1 MSTFNLEKYEEVA
14 KPPATS
20 NIPAP
25 VADQPI
31 TQNTDSTATNDS
43 TVTITGPLS
52 NVYAKALMLVY
63 GEGSTLGT
71 ESSAM
76 DTTMLV
82 IKDTQDNPAPKESST
97 LFVSDQENV
106 EENPVE
112 TFQKLHLALDNKKN
126 PNASKYVVLEN
137 ISNVN
142 AKTAIILDY
151 ARANATKVFY
161 NRNSFLNYMKR

>member
-14 KPPATS
+14 KQPTAS
-20 NIPAP
+20 NIPEP

-71 ESSAM
+71 ECNQVELAAILAIKNKP
-76 DTTMLV
+76 DTPREDSV
-82 IKDTQDNPAPKESST
+82 I
-97 LFVSDQENV
+97 FVSDQENV
-106 EENPVE
+106 EKNPVD
-112 TFQKLHLALDNKKN
+112 TFQKLHIALDTKKN
-126 PNASKYVVLEN
+126 QNASKYVVLEN
-137 ISNVN
+137 MSNVN